1 MADTGYG
8 LYDRVLD
15 WFSDR
20 RMTFAKGFVVLA
32 VFAII
37 GSLLFAI
44 LAQL

>member
-1 MADTGYG
+1 MSEPGYG

-20 RMTFAKGFVVLA
+20 RMLFAKGFVV
-32 VFAII
+32 FAAAAIL
-37 GSLLFAI
+37 GSLIFTI

>member
-1 MADTGYG
+1 MSEPGYG

-20 RMTFAKGFVVLA
+20 RMVFAKSFVVLA
-32 VFAII
+32 VAAIV
-37 GSLLFAI
+37 GSLIFTI